1 MIKSFKFK
9 NSVYMKK
16 IIVSLILIF
25 NVIFLFSQNNK
36 IIQTAVPSLMISP
49 DARASGLGEQ
59 GVATSPD
66 TFSQHWNPAKYVF
79 LEKTFLPQLIE
90 YSFDFLSN
98 NKALT
103 RFCDSN
109 DKFFKKSFSIIFK
122 IDFNL
127 L

>member
-1 MIKSFKFK
+1 MNCLKKIILVLIKSFKVK

-79 LEKTFLPQLIE
+79 LENKSGFGVSYTPQNVKVGVDDSFLANLN
-90 YSFDFLSN
+90 SGHLV
-98 NKALT
+98 
-103 RFCDSN
+103 
-109 DKFFKKSFSIIFK
+109 KFP
-122 IDFNL
+122 
-127 L
+127 